1 MTKGEADAVH
11 EKGDNMF
18 QYLILTAVVMLACVA
33 VNKVSGKLGM
43 PMLLAFILIGMF
55 FGSDGLMG
63 IHFDNYALAEN
74 VCSVALVMIMFF
86 GGFGTKWSEA
96 KPVAVKSMVLSSVG
110 TLATAGLVGLF
121 CWKVLGMSLVFGL
134 LLGSVISS
142 TDAAS
147 VFSILRTRK
156 LNLKDNM
163 ASVLELESGSN
174 DPFAYMMMIILLNIM
189 EGGVSAGRV
198 FYLIFAQLFFG
209 ILFGVGMAVVAVFVF
224 RKFRFQTPG
233 FDAIFI
239 IAIALISFAGPE
251 MIQGNGY
258 LAAYI
263 TGIILGNA
271 KLPGKPALVHFF
283 DGMTSLMQILLFFLL
298 GLLATPSRLP
308 EVAIPSLAIALF
320 LTFIARPLSVFVIMK
335 AWGGSLRQIGLV
347 SWSGIRGAAS
357 IVFTIMAV
365 INPAVGD
372 DRLYHIV
379 FCIVLFSIA
388 FQGSLMPLV
397 AKKLDMIDD
406 DTNVL
411 KTFTD
416 YTDLVP
422 VQYIRSV
429 IPPGHP
435 WDGALVKD
443 IHLPPESIIALII
456 RGDDKITPG
465 GKTLI
470 LRGDVLVISG
480 RLVNEEEGVSL
491 SEEIIGDDSA
501 LAGKMLSKAETE
513 ALVIMII
520 RGEEIL
526 IPKGQTVIETGD
538 ILVYNDS
545 VGEKKP

>member
-1 MTKGEADAVH
+1 
-11 EKGDNMF
+11 MF
-18 QYLILTAVVMLACVA
+18 QYLILAAVVMLACVA
-33 VNKVSGKLGM
+33 LNRVSGKLGI

-55 FGSDGLMG
+55 FGSDGMMG
-63 IHFDNYALAEN
+63 IHFDNYALAEK

-96 KPVAVKSMVLSSVG
+96 KPVAAKSLVLSSAG
-110 TLATAGLVGLF
+110 TLATAGLVGIF
-121 CWKVLGMSLVFGL
+121 CWKVLGMSLAFGL

-174 DPFAYMMMIILLNIM
+174 DPFAYMMMIIILNVM
-189 EGGVSAGRV
+189 EGDVTAGRIV
-198 FYLIFAQLFFG
+198 YLIFAQLFFG
-209 ILFGVGMAVVAVFVF
+209 ILFGVGMALIAVFVF

-271 KLPGKPALVHFF
+271 KLPGKQALVHFF

-298 GLLATPSRLP
+298 GLLATPSALP
-308 EVAIPSLAIALF
+308 SVALPALAVAVF
-320 LTFIARPLSVFVIMK
+320 LTFVARPLSVFIIMK
-335 AWGGSLRQIGLV
+335 LCGGSLRQIGLI

-365 INPAVGD
+365 INPAVGGD
-372 DRLYHIV
+372 TLYHIV

-388 FQGSLMPLV
+388 LQGSLMPFV

-406 DTNVL
+406 DENVL

-416 YTDLVP
+416 YSDMVP
-422 VQYIRSV
+422 VQYLRSV
-429 IPPGHP
+429 VPHGHP
-435 WDGALVKD
+435 WDGRLVRD
-443 IHLPPESIIALII
+443 LSLPPESIIVLVI
-456 RGDDKITPG
+456 RGDEKITPG
-465 GKTLI
+465 GKTVI
-470 LRGDVLVISG
+470 HEGDVLVISG
-480 RLVNEEEGVSL
+480 RLVKEEEGVSL
-491 SEEIIGDDSA
+491 SEEIIEADSP
-501 LAGKMLSKAETE
+501 LAGKSLSAAKTE

-538 ILVYNDS
+538 ILVYNDT
-545 VGEKKP
+545 VDEKQI